1 MPSHH
6 IYSDVR
12 FYFINSDL
20 RNNWNSYDYGYRQ
33 TGVTVTDREVK
44 IGTQTT
50 LTCSLTELS
59 VEVDISW
66 YDGANRLA
74 AGKSIL
80 L

>member
-1 MPSHH
+1 MTVFAYRDYCIHLYKCSCLFH
-6 IYSDVR
+6 SR
-12 FYFINSDL
+12 FY
-20 RNNWNSYDYGYRQ
+20 

-44 IGTQTT
+44 IGTETT